1 MKKKTSKKYFSY
13 FCDKKIHIFLS
24 LFCFVLAGSFLSAL
38 FLHLAKSANF
48 SYNEDF
54 TTTAYKDNVTTTGAW
69 NVNLKEATL
78 LGNTWVDVE
87 ESKDSPSI
95 LTGVIRDFALNSFN
109 NPYVVLESAGE
120 IYFTKWTPGVGW
132 TDMWNNPGYDNIS
145 QTVGGSDYPQ
155 LLIDNLDNPYVIWN
169 EYVSGNAEIYFSK
182 WTPGTGWTD
191 MLNNPGNENISNT
204 AGNSAIINPSVRHPF
219 FQLDSNNFPYV
230 IWLEGYGYSREVYF
244 RKWTLGS
251 GWTKLN
257 GLAGYDNLS
266 GSGAESPNLKLDN
279 NDKPYVIWQLGSNVF
294 FTKGTF
300 GGICGVGITCWTN
313 MAGTILGSEN
323 ISNTNHADQPYLQLD
338 LSGASV
344 PYVAWIDS
352 STGYAETYF
361 TKWTAGTGW
370 TTMAGNKICH
380 FGTNNGTV
388 CLSDLNC
395 TGGGKCK
402 GFNNVSNT
410 NFHAIDPRLSVDTNT
425 IPYNPYITWLDDSIV
440 PERIIFI
447 SKWTLG
453 TGWTD
458 MAGNLGHDNITPNFE
473 STHNDL
479 RIDSLG
485 NPNIAYQQLGEGF
498 TIHFTKWN
506 GLTWTGGDGLD
517 RDGNPSTFEND
528 FIGDGA
534 MPFMV
539 LDSNDIPYINFYYG
553 PAITKWLPTFKLSS
567 IIQSTNINGYGGN
580 VPKATLNA
588 TEILNGQTIN
598 YFLSNDGGATW
609 EAVTNGVEHVF
620 ANNNGTDL
628 RWQAQLTSVNPNITP
643 IIDDLS
649 IDYESLASFSAM
661 PASLPSAPSNLSCQA
676 ISSDIIRW
684 NFTDTASNET
694 GFKLYGPEGL
704 ILDTE
709 PNIVTDLSY
718 LDETNLQPNTQY
730 QDRYVKT
737 FNGAGESA
745 ASNTVSC
752 YTLANV
758 PLPLIIG
765 ETTGDSIVVKIDS
778 RDNNSP
784 ITEYAIKELNSNQYI
799 NPDGTFSLTENWQ
812 THANWGG
819 ENGIAVSG
827 EPLPETQIL
836 NSNINAQFK
845 ISLIPGQ
852 TYSFAIKA
860 RNGDGVETAISGGTS
875 SMTQTPTPTPTQTP
889 TPTPMPSPTPLL
901 VTPTPTPSPSP
912 TPPTTPPETPP
923 IIPPTTPPT
932 TPPATPPIIP
942 PTIPPATPPSP
953 PIVPVIPPAP
963 VSSPLVPGGGLPVI
977 GSIIRTINQNET
989 VQYIQ
994 AKFLDNP
1001 KVEQTSQNVVTPVLV
1016 ILAALNTVPA
1026 ALAITANVLPY
1037 LHLVFI
1043 EPFLLLFRKKRK
1055 KWGIVYDALT
1065 KLPIGLA
1072 VVRLYSKKDKR
1083 LIQTKVT
1090 DKEGRYIMIV
1100 KEPGRYYLS
1109 VTKPDYNYPTRYLR
1123 GDVQD
1128 VKYLDLYHGE
1138 EIAVKE
1144 KEGAVTANI
1153 PLDPK
1158 EKRVLTEKEAIR
1170 SYLIKNSRL
1179 VVSYLGMIL
1188 ALLIILIYPT
1198 AITIGSFVVHIILYI
1213 IFRRL
1218 LVPPKPKS
1226 WGIVYDEK
1234 TKAPLTYA
1242 IVRIFDIRFNKLLET
1257 QVTDTRGRYAF
1268 LVGKNQYQLLTEKQ
1282 GYQKKEIKPV
1292 DLLKKETIVNLDIGL
1307 AKS

>member
-1 MKKKTSKKYFSY
+1 MKKKTSNQYFSN
-13 FCDKKIHIFLS
+13 FCNKKIHIFLS
-24 LFCFVLAGSFLSAL
+24 LFCFIFSATFLSVL
-38 FLHLAKSANF
+38 FLHFVKSANF

-54 TTTAYKDNVTTTGAW
+54 TTTAYKDTATTTGAW
-69 NVNLKEATL
+69 NINLKEATL

-95 LTGVIRDFALNSFN
+95 LTGVIRDVALNSSN
-109 NPYVVLESAGE
+109 NPYVVLEDAGD

-132 TDMWNNPGYDNIS
+132 TDMLNNPGYDNIS
-145 QTVGGSDYPQ
+145 QTAGSSDNPQ
-155 LLIDNLDNPYVIWN
+155 LLIDNLDNPFVIWN
-169 EYVSGNAEIYFSK
+169 EDVSGNVEIYFSK

-204 AGNSAIINPSVRHPF
+204 LGPSYIINPSVRHPF
-219 FQLDSNNFPYV
+219 FQLDSNNFPCV

-266 GSGAESPNLKLDN
+266 GVGAGSPNLKLDN

-300 GGICGVGITCWTN
+300 GGICGAGVTCWTN
-313 MAGTILGSEN
+313 MAGTALGSEN
-323 ISNTNHADQPYLQLD
+323 ISNTTKADQPYLQLD
-338 LSGASV
+338 LSGAPV
-344 PYVAWIDS
+344 PYVAWTDS

-380 FGTNNGTV
+380 FGTNNGTI

-447 SKWTLG
+447 SKWTPG

-458 MAGNLGHDNITPNFE
+458 MAGNLGYDNISPGYS

-479 RIDSLG
+479 EIDSLG
-485 NPNIAYQQLGEGF
+485 NPNIAYQQLGAGF
-498 TIHFTKWN
+498 TTHFTKWN
-506 GLTWTGGDGLD
+506 GLTWAGSDGLD

-528 FIGDGA
+528 FIGNGA
-534 MPFMV
+534 VPFMV

-553 PAITKWLPTFKLSS
+553 PAITKWLPTYKLSS
-567 IIQSTNINGYGGN
+567 VIQSTNINGYGGN

-609 EAVTNGVEHVF
+609 EAVTSGVEHVF
-620 ANNNGTDL
+620 ASPAGTDL
-628 RWQAQLTSVNPNITP
+628 LWQAQLATGNPNITP

-718 LDETNLQPNTQY
+718 FDEINLQPNTQY

-737 FNGAGESA
+737 FNGGGESV
-745 ASNTVSC
+745 ASNTASC
-752 YTLANV
+752 YTLANP
-758 PLPLIIG
+758 PLEPLIG
-765 ETTGDSIVVKIDS
+765 EVTAGSIVVKINPG
-778 RDNNSP
+778 DNNP
-784 ITEYAIKELNSNQYI
+784 PNTEYAIKELNSNEYI
-799 NPDGTFSLTENWQ
+799 NPDGTFGLSENWQ
-812 THANWGG
+812 SYANWGG
-819 ENGIAVSG
+819 ENGVAVSG
-827 EPLPETQIL
+827 EPLPASQSL
-836 NSNINAQFK
+836 NYNVNAQFK
-845 ISLIPGQ
+845 ISLASGQ
-852 TYSFAIKA
+852 SYQFAVKA
-860 RNGDGVETAISGGTS
+860 RNGDGVETALSGGTETT
-875 SMTQTPTPTPTQTP
+875 TQGGAPAPVP
-889 TPTPMPSPTPLL
+889 
-901 VTPTPTPSPSP
+901 
-912 TPPTTPPETPP
+912 
-923 IIPPTTPPT
+923 
-932 TPPATPPIIP
+932 TPPATPPATP
-942 PTIPPATPPSP
+942 PSTPPATPPSTP
-953 PIVPVIPPAP
+953 PATPPVTPPVVPTPPAIPPVPPTPPSTPP
-963 VSSPLVPGGGLPVI
+963 VPPPVPPAVSGSPLVPGGNLPVI
-977 GSIIRTINQNET
+977 GSVISAINQNET
-989 VQYIQ
+989 TKYLQE
-994 AKFLDNP
+994 KFLDNP
-1001 KVEQTSQNVVTPVLV
+1001 QVETASQNVATPVLV
-1016 ILAALNTVPA
+1016 VLAVLNTVPA
-1026 ALAITANVLPY
+1026 ALAITVNVLPY
-1037 LHLVFI
+1037 LHLIFI

-1055 KWGIVYDALT
+1055 KWGVVYDALT

-1090 DKEGRYIMIV
+1090 DKEGRYILIV
-1100 KEPGRYYLS
+1100 KEPGSYYLS
-1109 VTKPDYNYPTRYLR
+1109 VTKPEYNYPTRYLR

-1128 VKYLDLYHGE
+1128 FKYLDLYHGE
-1138 EIAVKE
+1138 EIEVKE
-1144 KEGAVTANI
+1144 KEGVITANI

-1158 EKRVLTEKEAIR
+1158 ERKVLTEKEAIR

-1179 VVSYLGMIL
+1179 AVSYLGMIL

-1198 AITIGSFVVHIILYI
+1198 AITIGSFVLHIVLFL

-1218 LVPPKPKS
+1218 LVPLKPRS
-1226 WGIVYDEK
+1226 WGIVYDQK

-1307 AKS
+1307 AKVK